1 MAKLL
6 LCVILAGLCAA
17 QQCAPEVL
25 PLQSLAA
32 FSTVPP
38 SYVQQQHALLPGPV
52 WGSLRAPLPTNSFFT
67 NIGLNATYFPI
78 APYPYHVKV
87 DDSGVI
93 ISYAEWK
100 SVTSSYITTP
110 FIGNLIL
117 SADQASTM
125 RIESYDLLSVTL
137 KWNQNGGSGTLSSP
151 IVRGSP
157 FITMVYSQM
166 TPVIKSSHALLT
178 VNGNGGSGPFE
189 GTEFSVRMNNGQ
201 LWKIFSLNGVPIT
214 FYKRSN
220 QLVAST
226 QFTGVLRA
234 TVTTRQSDEA
244 TLVNA
249 AQTYPIGA
257 SITHSVQNDLATIQF
272 KWITA
277 GACPE
282 NLLMM
287 ALPHHMDSI
296 LLSEQLQTTNV
307 TYQTIKGAM
316 TGLRGSTWTL
326 KEQLTP
332 IKWFSPRGIPAD
344 KEASI
349 RAALQ
354 QEKGRRNPVG
364 DPYTAGK
371 VLASMARLALVAD
384 ELRDNETAHAIR
396 QNLKADLDPWLLGT
410 NWNALK
416 YETAWGG
423 LCSSQG
429 LVDMNADYGQ
439 GWYNDHHFHYGYMV
453 YAAAVIG
460 KEDRAWLNSRRAAI
474 MDIVRDYANPS
485 SDDPHFPMTRNKD
498 WFDGH
503 SWASGLFPFGDSKN
517 QESTSESVNA
527 YYGVYLLGESLGD
540 TELSNWGRMLLATE
554 IRSVHKYWQITEA
567 SQIYPAPFKN
577 NKVVGVLWST
587 KVDYAT
593 FFGANEEYIHCIQMM
608 PFTPITEELLP
619 ASWVQEEYPVLS
631 PVLTRTTE
639 PIGEGW
645 KGYVFMDH
653 AIIDREAAWAEVQT
667 LRWYDNGNSKTNTL
681 YWVAT
686 RPPTSHKRISVN

>member
-1 MAKLL
+1 M
-6 LCVILAGLCAA
+6 
-17 QQCAPEVL
+17 
-25 PLQSLAA
+25 
-32 FSTVPP
+32 
-38 SYVQQQHALLPGPV
+38 
-52 WGSLRAPLPTNSFFT
+52 WGSLRAPFPTNSFFT
-67 NIGLNATYFPI
+67 NIGINATYFPI

-87 DDSGVI
+87 EDDGVV

-100 SVTSSYITTP
+100 SVTSTYITTP

-117 SADQASTM
+117 SAEQGATM
-125 RIESYDLLSVTL
+125 HIESYDLLSVTL
-137 KWNQNGGSGTLSSP
+137 KWNEHGGSGTLSSP

-157 FITMVYSQM
+157 FITMIYNQM

-178 VNGNGGSGPFE
+178 VNGNGGSGPFN

-201 LWKIFSLNGVPIT
+201 HWKIFSLGGVPIT
-214 FYKRSN
+214 LYKRNN
-220 QLVAST
+220 QLVSSDP
-226 QFTGVLRA
+226 FTGILRA
-234 TVTTRQSDEA
+234 TVVTRQSDEA
-244 TLVNA
+244 TLIGA
-249 AQTYPIGA
+249 AQTYPTGG
-257 SITHSVQNDLATIQF
+257 SISYGFEGDLATIQF
-272 KWITA
+272 NWITA

-296 LLSEQLQTTNV
+296 LLSEQLHAVNV
-307 TYQTIKGAM
+307 TYQTIKGTM
-316 TGLRGSTWTL
+316 TGLRGNTWVL
-326 KEQLTP
+326 KEHLTP
-332 IKWFSPRGIPAD
+332 IKWFSPRGIPGD
-344 KEASI
+344 KVESI
-349 RAALQ
+349 RAALL

-384 ELRDNETAHAIR
+384 ELNDNETARAIR
-396 QNLKADLDPWLLGT
+396 ENLKADLDPWLLGT

-460 KEDRAWLNSRRAAI
+460 KEDKAWLNARRAAI

-485 SDDPHFPMTRNKD
+485 SADPHFPMTRNKD

-540 TELSNWGRMLLATE
+540 TQLSNWGRMLLATE

-567 SQIYPAPFKN
+567 SEVYPAPFKN
-577 NKVVGVLWST
+577 GKVVGVLWST

-593 FFGANEEYIHCIQMM
+593 FFGGNEEYIHCIQMM

-631 PVLTRTTE
+631 TALTRTTD

-653 AIIDREAAWAEVQT
+653 AIIDKEAAWTEVQT

>member
-1 MAKLL
+1 MARLF
-6 LCVILAGLCAA
+6 LCVILFGFCAA
-17 QQCAPEVL
+17 QQCAPEVQ

-38 SYVQQQHALLPGPV
+38 SYAQQQHDLLPGPV

-67 NIGLNATYFPI
+67 NVGVNASYFPI

-87 DDSGVI
+87 EDTGVV

-100 SVTSSYITTP
+100 SVTSTYITTP

-117 SADQASTM
+117 TAEQEATM
-125 RIESYDLLSVTL
+125 RIESYDQLSVTL
-137 KWNQNGGSGTLSSP
+137 KWTQNEGSGTLTSP

-166 TPVIKSSHALLT
+166 TPIIKSSHALLT
-178 VNGNGGSGPFE
+178 VNGNGGSGPFN

-201 LWKIFSLNGVPIT
+201 QWKIFSLNGVPIT

-220 QLVAST
+220 QLVCTSA
-226 QFTGVLRA
+226 FTGVLRA
-234 TVTTRQSDEA
+234 AVIAGQSDEA
-244 TLVNA
+244 SIANA
-249 AQTYPIGA
+249 AQTYPTGA
-257 SITHSVQNDLATIQF
+257 SISYSFLDDLATIQF
-272 KWITA
+272 KWRTA
-277 GACPE
+277 GGCPE

-296 LLSEQLQTTNV
+296 VLSDTLRAANV
-307 TYQTIKGAM
+307 TYQTIKGRM
-316 TGLRGSTWTL
+316 TGLRGNTWIL
-326 KEQLTP
+326 KEQLTH
-332 IKWFSPRGIPAD
+332 IKWSSPRAIPAD
-344 KEASI
+344 KVASV
-349 RAALQ
+349 RAALM
-354 QEKGRRNPVG
+354 QEKGRRNYVG

-371 VLASMARLALVAD
+371 VLASMARLALIAD
-384 ELRDNETAHAIR
+384 ELNENETARAIR
-396 QNLKADLDPWLLGT
+396 ANLKADIDPWLLGT

-423 LCSSQG
+423 LCSSHG
-429 LVDMNADYGQ
+429 LADMNADYGQ
-439 GWYNDHHFHYGYMV
+439 GWYNDHHFHYGYIV
-453 YAAAVIG
+453 YAAAVVG
-460 KEDRAWLNSRRAAI
+460 KEDKEWLNSRRSAI

-485 SDDPHFPMTRNKD
+485 STDPHFPMTRNKD

-540 TELSNWGRMLLATE
+540 TQLSNWGRMLLATE

-567 SQIYPAPFKN
+567 SQIYPAPFKDG
-577 NKVVGVLWST
+577 KIVGVLWST

-593 FFGANEEYIHCIQMM
+593 FFGGNAEFIHCIQMM

-619 ASWVQEEYPVLS
+619 AAWVREEYPVLRQ
-631 PVLTRTTE
+631 VLTRTTD

-645 KGYVFMDH
+645 KGFVYMDH

-681 YWVAT
+681 HWVAT
-686 RPPTSHKRISVN
+686 RPPTSQKRISLN